1 MFVHIGGYTVIRSKD
16 IVAILN
22 YDVQEASTI
31 TQQYLA
37 SLNENEIVKIVE
49 DNDATKSL
57 VVTSEKL
64 YHSPISSTTLKRR
77 SQSMFVDG
85 NDEGR

>member
-22 YDVQEASTI
+22 YDVHESSTV

-37 SLNENEIVKIVE
+37 SLNENEIVKIAP
-49 DNDATKSL
+49 DGDSTKSL

-77 SQSMFVDG
+77 SQNMLDDG
-85 NDEGR
+85 NDEP

>member
-22 YDVQEASTI
+22 YDVQESSTI

-37 SLNENEIVKIVE
+37 SLNENEIVKIAE
-49 DNDATKSL
+49 DYNSTKSL
-57 VVTSEKL
+57 VITSEKL

-77 SQSMFVDG
+77 SQNMLDDG
-85 NDEGR
+85 NDEA

>member
-37 SLNENEIVKIVE
+37 SLNENEIVKIAE
-49 DNDATKSL
+49 DYDSTKSL

-77 SQSMFVDG
+77 SQNMLDDVSD
-85 NDEGR
+85 DT

>member
-16 IVAILN
+16 IIAILN
-22 YDVQEASTI
+22 YDVHESSTV

-37 SLNENEIVKIVE
+37 SLNENEIVKIAP
-49 DNDATKSL
+49 DDDSTKSL

-77 SQSMFVDG
+77 SQNMLDDG
-85 NDEGR
+85 NDEP